1 MDTAL
6 IFAVEGV
13 YPGLQSASAEIQQR
27 KNLSEAKIVKRAS
40 VDRRNSQEKAQA
52 EQLGHSDETTGH
64 CQRQVAINA
73 SFFKGVTPRIQNR
86 EQLWYALDT

>member
-86 EQLWYALDT
+86 EQL